1 MISIDKQGL
10 NRSFPSPRRIT
21 LSSRE
26 DVKPDLGLVQ
36 PHFVNQPPDNNKPKP
51 QFNSHQAQGDH
62 LTSPKAH
69 KIYPN
74 ALTQAVNPRPP
85 AFYQMNLNCKIYPT
99 SSLKTEVLGSEVMMK
114 PISTAFPDL
123 RIEEFSD
130 MSSSDPEDLFS
141 DINSSLESLHHLD
154 TFTFFNERHALPAFT
169 I

>member
-10 NRSFPSPRRIT
+10 NRCFPSPRRIT

-62 LTSPKAH
+62 LTSSKAT

-85 AFYQMNLNCKIYPT
+85 AFYQMNLNCKIYQT
-99 SSLKTEVLGSEVMMK
+99 SLKTEVVK
-114 PISTAFPDL
+114 PISSAFPDL
-123 RIEEFSD
+123 RIDEFSD

>member
-36 PHFVNQPPDNNKPKP
+36 PHFVNQPPDNKPKP

-62 LTSPKAH
+62 LTSSKAP

-74 ALTQAVNPRPP
+74 NVLAQAANPRPP

-99 SSLKTEVLGSEVMMK
+99 SLKTEVAEVMK
-114 PISTAFPDL
+114 PISFPCGIPDL
-123 RIEEFSD
+123 RIDEFSD

-154 TFTFFNERHALPAFT
+154 SFTFFNERHALPAFT

>member
-1 MISIDKQGL
+1 MIFL
-10 NRSFPSPRRIT
+10 LSPRRIT

-26 DVKPDLGLVQ
+26 DVKPQLGQ
-36 PHFVNQPPDNNKPKP
+36 PHFGQPPDSKP
-51 QFNSHQAQGDH
+51 QF
-62 LTSPKAH
+62 TSSQPPDLISPTAKPSKLYH
-69 KIYPN
+69 N
-74 ALTQAVNPRPP
+74 ALTPLSSKPP

-99 SSLKTEVLGSEVMMK
+99 SLKTEVVAAEVVK
-114 PISTAFPDL
+114 PISSAFPDL